1 MTHKEGPILVIAG
14 AGTGKTRVITERI
27 AHMLSEGWATPNEIL
42 GLTFT
47 DKAAGEMRDRLD
59 MLMPLG
65 YPEIHLKTFH
75 SFCDEI
81 LRNYGADIGIPTNF
95 KILSGVDH
103 WRFFKERLFEFDFD
117 YYRPL
122 GNPTRF
128 IDSMV
133 SHFGRLKEEL
143 VSPEDYLAY
152 ATTIQSEAKVAVQNG
167 SETAKADTLEA
178 QKYMELA
185 KGYAR
190 YQEMLMEHNFLDFA
204 DLHFKVIEL
213 FKRRPNIL
221 RHLQNK
227 FKFVLVDEYQDTNI
241 AQNRIVD
248 QLCAT
253 RRNLMVVGDDDQSI
267 YKFRGAAI
275 SNILQFQEKYADAK
289 KVVLTQNFR
298 SNQTILDFAYA
309 SIQNNNPDRLEI
321 RAQVNKQL
329 TGLRPGVPESVTVV
343 HCSTIEQEVEF
354 VLDEIRKSAF
364 PLSEMAILLR
374 ANAYA
379 QPFIEAFRRHNIPYH
394 FPSEKG
400 LYGKPEVK
408 DLIAVLRILS
418 NPTDDVSFYHV
429 LRMDQWRISMESI
442 VQIVQQSK
450 KGFVHLWQT
459 AKRIRET
466 DDGKILNFLLD
477 TLKDLLEYSKSNTVG
492 ETLYR
497 FISTVKL
504 YEQLLAL
511 GTIEAEEKI
520 VNIASFFE
528 KLKQFERANDERSV
542 IDYVA
547 YLELAEESGENPA
560 ARFEVEGREGVQI
573 STIHAAK
580 GLEFEMVFIGSV
592 TNDRFPAVNR
602 KDAIEVPNALIGEI
616 LTDSDVHVQ
625 EERRL
630 FYVALTRAK
639 EKLFLLHS
647 DYYSASN
654 SAKPRTKKRSRY
666 IDELEGKA
674 TFTQVEKTV
683 EGVERFLKPKIAQEV
698 STPKPSAERLDH
710 FSYSQLSTFQKC
722 PRMYQYQYRYGI
734 PTPPDPNFSFGGTM
748 HSTLQEF
755 FIAVNQT
762 QQASLFAEFVPDFSL
777 ERLLEIYEDKWIPVG
792 YTTKAH
798 MELRKARGREILK
811 VFHERFSKNAPQV
824 KYLEKSFALKVGE
837 YTLRGRIDRVDE
849 KPDGT
854 VEIID
859 YKTGNVRTQKD
870 VDGDLQ
876 LALYMLAAEE
886 DLKLPVSA
894 LSLYFLDSDEIVTTK
909 PEPKVLEKAKATV
922 KELGDRINSSDFAAT
937 PDKMTC
943 KYCPFRK
950 ICDRAM

>member
-1 MTHKEGPILVIAG
+1 MVIAG

-27 AHMLSEGWATPNEIL
+27 AHMLNEGWAKSSEIL

-47 DKAAGEMRDRLD
+47 DKAAGEMRERLD
-59 MLMPLG
+59 ELMPLG
-65 YPEIHLKTFH
+65 YPEINLKTFH

-81 LRNYGADIGIPTNF
+81 LRNFGADIGIPTNF
-95 KILSGVDH
+95 KILSGVDQ
-103 WRFFKERLFEFDFD
+103 WRFFKERLFDFDFD

-128 IDSMV
+128 IDSIV

-143 VSPEDYLAY
+143 VSPEDYLKFAQKLQ
-152 ATTIQSEAKVAVQNG
+152 ADAKASSG
-167 SETAKADTLEA
+167 SETADADALDA
-178 QKYMELA
+178 KKYLELA
-185 KGYAR
+185 KGYAQ
-190 YQEMLMEHNFLDFA
+190 YQEMLLEHNYLDFA

-213 FKRRPNIL
+213 FKRRPNVL
-221 RHLQNK
+221 RYLQNAY
-227 FKFVLVDEYQDTNI
+227 KFVLVDEYQDTNI

-253 RRNLMVVGDDDQSI
+253 KRNLMVVGDDDQSI

-298 SNQTILDFAYA
+298 SNQAILDFAYA

-329 TGLRPGVPESVTVV
+329 MGLRPGAPESVTVV

-354 VLDEIRKSAF
+354 VVDEIRKSTL
-364 PLSEMAILLR
+364 PLSEMAILVR

-379 QPFIEAFRRHNIPYH
+379 QPFIEAFRHHNIPYH

-408 DLIAVLRILS
+408 DLIAVLRVLG

-429 LRMDQWRISMESI
+429 LRMAPWNIPMETI
-442 VQIVQQSK
+442 AQLVQKAK
-450 KGFVHLWQT
+450 KGFASLWQE
-459 AKRIRET
+459 AKRTE
-466 DDGKILNFLLD
+466 GCEFMSE
-477 TLKDLLEYSKSNTVG
+477 TLKDLLEFSKGHTVG

-497 FISTVKL
+497 FTESTKL

-528 KLKQFERANDERSV
+528 KLKEFERNNEERSV
-542 IDYVA
+542 IDYVD
-547 YLELAEESGENPA
+547 YLNLAEESGENPA

-573 STIHAAK
+573 STVHAAK
-580 GLEFEMVFIGSV
+580 GLEFEMVFIGSA
-592 TNDRFPAVNR
+592 TNDRFPAINR

-616 LTDSDVHVQ
+616 LSDSDVHVQ

-639 EKLFLLHS
+639 DKLFLLHS
-647 DYYSASN
+647 DYYSSSN
-654 SAKPRTKKRSRY
+654 SAKPRVKKRTRY

-674 TFTQVEKTV
+674 NFTQVEKTV
-683 EGVERFLKPKIAQEV
+683 EGVERFLKPVVKREEMA
-698 STPKPSAERLDH
+698 PKPSEGKTDH
-710 FSYSQLSTFQKC
+710 FSYSQLSCFEKC
-722 PRMYQYQYRYGI
+722 PRQYQYQYRYGI

-755 FIAVNQT
+755 FLAVEQT
-762 QQASLFAEFVPDFSL
+762 KQASLFAEFTPDFSL
-777 ERLLEIYEDKWIPVG
+777 ERLLAIYEDKWIPVG
-792 YTTKAH
+792 
-798 MELRKARGREILK
+798 
-811 VFHERFSKNAPQV
+811 
-824 KYLEKSFALKVGE
+824 
-837 YTLRGRIDRVDE
+837 
-849 KPDGT
+849 
-854 VEIID
+854 
-859 YKTGNVRTQKD
+859 
-870 VDGDLQ
+870 
-876 LALYMLAAEE
+876 
-886 DLKLPVSA
+886 
-894 LSLYFLDSDEIVTTK
+894 
-909 PEPKVLEKAKATV
+909 
-922 KELGDRINSSDFAAT
+922 
-937 PDKMTC
+937 
-943 KYCPFRK
+943 
-950 ICDRAM
+950 